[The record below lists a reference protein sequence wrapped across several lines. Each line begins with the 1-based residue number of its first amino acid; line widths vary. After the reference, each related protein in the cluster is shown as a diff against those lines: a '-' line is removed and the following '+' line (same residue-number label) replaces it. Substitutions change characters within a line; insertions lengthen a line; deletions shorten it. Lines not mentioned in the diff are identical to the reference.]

1 MNITD
6 YTFKIGDLATI
17 HEGKI
22 KDLNIDLSPNQE
34 GQLDPEMILEADAPT
49 LEGEAILVEPNDF
62 ILLPTVM
69 MTVMIAPKRA
79 IGKPFKLL
87 GYLIKLPSSIV
98 MGFGVK
104 YIRYK
109 LTIEMHRLMLETH
122 RFAFQSVISLEQ
134 IAKMRLSLLEE
145 EAKVVNADASIFMKQ
160 IEQATAKAIFAHK
173 SAIELW
179 KAAITVLTP
188 NDQHW
193 N

>member
-1 MNITD
+1 MNITN
-6 YTFKIGDLATI
+6 YTFKIGELATI

-22 KDLNIDLSPNQE
+22 KDLNIDLSPDRE
-34 GQLDPEMILEADAPT
+34 GHLDPEMILDADDPT
-49 LEGEAILVEPNDF
+49 LAGEDILVEPNDF

-79 IGKPFKLL
+79 IGKPFKLP

-122 RFAFQSVISLEQ
+122 RFAVQSVISLEQ
-134 IAKMRLSLLEE
+134 IAKIRLSLLEK
-145 EAKVVNADASIFMKQ
+145 EAKVVNVDASIYMKQ

-173 SAIELW
+173 QAIELW
-179 KAAITVLTP
+179 KATITVLTP

-193 N
+193 H